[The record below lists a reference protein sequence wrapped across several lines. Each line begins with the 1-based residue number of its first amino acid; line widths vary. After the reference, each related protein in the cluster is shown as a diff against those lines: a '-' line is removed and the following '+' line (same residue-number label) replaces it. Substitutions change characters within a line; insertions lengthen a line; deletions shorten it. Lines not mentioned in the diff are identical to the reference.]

1 MNYMTVENCKVLY
14 QDYLRKKIQVEA
26 GTTYEF
32 NPLLG
37 KRAAHIPNLDQLKY
51 FKGKFE
57 GFLLAHNWLFD
68 DKSEKELLIIRRASF
83 NPLMD
88 SIKDTN
94 AQEAFKDAKNSK
106 DIALTKDINITKG
119 V

>member
-1 MNYMTVENCKVLY
+1 M
-14 QDYLRKKIQVEA
+14 
-26 GTTYEF
+26 
-32 NPLLG
+32 
-37 KRAAHIPNLDQLKY
+37 
-51 FKGKFE
+51 
-57 GFLLAHNWLFD
+57 D
-68 DKSEKELLIIRRASF
+68 DKTIFKPEKETASF